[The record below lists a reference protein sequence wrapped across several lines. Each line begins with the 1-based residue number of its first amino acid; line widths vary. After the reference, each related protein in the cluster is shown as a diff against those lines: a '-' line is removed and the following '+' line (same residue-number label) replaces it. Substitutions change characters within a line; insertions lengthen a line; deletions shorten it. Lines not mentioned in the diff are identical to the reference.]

1 MKIKYIVLVVLLV
14 VLVILAISCSCMDF
28 KPFSEDTIFSKEYK
42 YEGFNVDSIINN
54 NKPKPKPKKQGFE
67 GKNTTEGFE
76 GFFENAST
84 TDYYAPYTTIGAID
98 VFSGTP
104 GSMDC
109 EKSSSGLTNSKGGLC
124 LNDTQKQLLQTRGGN
139 ATGVTQIGM

>member
-42 YEGFNVDSIINN
+42 YEGFNVASIIN
-54 NKPKPKPKKQGFE
+54 KPNTKKQGFE
-67 GKNTTEGFE
+67 GKTEGFE

-84 TDYYAPYTTIGAID
+84 TDYYAPYTTDGAID

-104 GSMDC
+104 GSKDC

>member
-28 KPFSEDTIFSKEYK
+28 KPFSGDTIFSKEYK
-42 YEGFNVDSIINN
+42 YEGFGGNTPVSQ
-54 NKPKPKPKKQGFE
+54 PLQPKK
-67 GKNTTEGFE
+67 EGFE
-76 GFFENAST
+76 GLFEPAST
-84 TDYYAPYTTIGAID
+84 TDNYALYTKDGSID

-104 GSMDC
+104 GSADC
-109 EKSSSGLTNSKGGLC
+109 VNSSSGLSNSKGGLC

-139 ATGVTQIGM
+139 ATGATQIGL